1 MLEQLFTLFF
11 SPAFYQSVLRL
22 ATPLLLACMGGI
34 LAERSGTMNL
44 AQEGLMLVGAFFGF
58 VGSYFS
64 GSPWIGLALAMG
76 MSALIGMIHAF
87 CCVSLGLNQ
96 AVVAVA
102 LNITC
107 TGIAGTL
114 MRAIFGTTTSALNCN
129 GFTTL
134 AIPLLSEI
142 PVLGDI
148 LFRQH
153 ILTYLGLLLIPV
165 VWFLFFRTT
174 IGLKIRSVG
183 ENPKASSSM
192 GVNVFRIRYLSLL
205 VSYLM
210 AGLAGASLTICGLN
224 TYTDNI
230 VAGRGYIAFSAVV
243 FGKFHPIGAALGTL
257 LFGFADTLQLNM
269 QTIGFEIPY
278 QIMLLFPY
286 VITLAALLLM
296 GAGASPKSWAQSY
309 FPEGESV

>member
-1 MLEQLFTLFF
+1 MLEQVSALFV

-44 AQEGLMLVGAFFGF
+44 AQEGLMLIGAFFGF
-58 VGSYFS
+58 VGSFYS
-64 GSPWIGLALAMG
+64 GSPWVGLVLAMAMAILVG
-76 MSALIGMIHAF
+76 LIHAF

-114 MRAIFGTTTSALNCN
+114 MRVFFGTTTSTLSCN
-129 GFTTL
+129 GFS
-134 AIPLLSEI
+134 AVSI
-142 PVLGDI
+142 PVLSQIPVIGQI
-148 LFRQH
+148 VFQQH
-153 ILTYLGLLLIPV
+153 ILTYFGLLLIPI
-165 VWFLFFRTT
+165 VWFLFYKTT
-174 IGLKIRSVG
+174 MGLKIRSVG
-183 ENPKASSSM
+183 ENPKASSTM
-192 GVNVFRIRYLSLL
+192 GVKVLGVRYLSLIF
-205 VSYLM
+205 SYLM

-243 FGKFHPIGAALGTL
+243 FGKFHPVGAALGAL
-257 LFGFADTLQLNM
+257 LFGFADTFQLNM
-269 QTIGFEIPY
+269 QTAGVEIPY

-286 VITLAALLLM
+286 AITRIALLLM
-296 GAGASPKSWAQSY
+296 GAGASPKSWALPY
-309 FPEGESV
+309 YPDGE

>member
-1 MLEQLFTLFF
+1 MLEQMSALFL

-44 AQEGLMLVGAFFGF
+44 AQEGLMLTGAFFGF

-64 GSPWIGLALAMG
+64 GSPWVGLLLAMA
-76 MSALIGMIHAF
+76 MAALVGMIHAF

-107 TGIAGTL
+107 TGITGTL
-114 MRAIFGTTTSALNCN
+114 MRVFFGATTSTLSCN
-129 GFTTL
+129 GFS
-134 AIPLLSEI
+134 AVSIPLLSEI
-142 PVLGDI
+142 PLVGEI

-165 VWFLFFRTT
+165 VWFLFFKTT
-174 IGLKIRSVG
+174 LGLKIRSVG
-183 ENPKASSSM
+183 ENPRACATM
-192 GVNVFRIRYLSLL
+192 GVRVMRVRYLSLL

-210 AGLAGASLTICGLN
+210 AGVAGASLTICGLN

-243 FGKFHPIGAALGTL
+243 FGKFHPVGAALGAL
-257 LFGFADTLQLNM
+257 LFGLADTWQLNM
-269 QTIGFEIPY
+269 QTIGVDIPY

-286 VITLAALLLM
+286 AVTLVALLLM
-296 GAGASPKSWAQSY
+296 GAGASPKSWAVPY
-309 FPEGESV
+309 YPEGE

>member
-1 MLEQLFTLFF
+1 MLEQLSALFL

-44 AQEGLMLVGAFFGF
+44 AQEGLMVIGAFFGF
-58 VGSYFS
+58 AGSYFS
-64 GSPWIGLALAMG
+64 GSPWVGLLLAMAMALLVG
-76 MSALIGMIHAF
+76 MLHAF
-87 CCVSLGLNQ
+87 SCVSLGLNQ

-114 MRAIFGTTTSALNCN
+114 MRVLFGATTSTLSCN
-129 GFTTL
+129 GFSAVSL
-134 AIPLLSEI
+134 

-148 LFRQH
+148 PVVGRILFQQH
-153 ILTYLGLLLIPV
+153 ILTYLALLLIPA
-165 VWFLFFRTT
+165 VWFLFFKTT
-174 IGLKIRSVG
+174 LGLRIRSVG
-183 ENPKASSSM
+183 ENPKASGTM
-192 GVNVFRIRYLSLL
+192 GVGVLRVRYLSLMA
-205 VSYLM
+205 SYLT

-243 FGKFHPIGAALGTL
+243 FGKFHPVGAALGAL

-269 QTIGFEIPY
+269 QTIGVDIPY

-286 VITLAALLLM
+286 ALTLAALLLM
-296 GAGASPKSWAQSY
+296 GAGASPRSWAQPY
-309 FPEGESV
+309 FPEGE